1 MTTIAW
7 DGATLAADSW
17 ESRRAPTRGKCSNCE
32 QEVGR
37 LKSTITKIQLPKH
50 PVLFN
55 GSPLLALAG
64 AGNGSLIDLYAVGI
78 NEGIGADVLGRMA
91 CKVFEERPTKPS
103 MSLVVITDATA
114 WEIMWDQRVGTM
126 LKEITQIPY
135 SVGSGSK
142 AAMLAMKR
150 LGLTAMAAVA
160 CGIDV
165 DPSSGG
171 EVCYV
176 HCRGEEKADAL
187 LRYTYT
193 EADVLELFQ

>member
-7 DGATLAADSW
+7 DGTTLAADSQ
-17 ESRRAPTRGKCSNCE
+17 ETHRAPLRGKCTNCDH
-32 QEVGR
+32 EVGN
-37 LKSTITKIQLPKH
+37 LKTTITKIQLPKT

-55 GSPLLALAG
+55 GSPMLAWAG
-64 AGNGSLIDLYAVGI
+64 AGNGSLIDLYGVGI
-78 NEGIGADVLGRMA
+78 NEGIAIDVLGRMA
-91 CKVFEERPTKPS
+91 CKVFLERTTKPS
-103 MSLVVITDATA
+103 MTLVVVTDDTV
-114 WEIMWDQRVGTM
+114 WQVMWDQRVGSM
-126 LKEITQIPY
+126 MKEITEIPY

-150 LGLTAMAAVA
+150 LGLSAMAATA

-165 DPSSGG
+165 DPHSSG

-176 HCRGEEKADAL
+176 HCRGEERDDAL

-193 EADVLELFQ
+193 EADMLELFQ